1 MKINLKQ
8 IFNITGESKD
18 IEYSIPAEEFSDI
31 YGYSFA
37 STVDVKG
44 RVYNRARMTGYDT
57 AVLLL
62 RANGITG
69 VSVGRISGSLSD
81 HYNPAK
87 GIVNLSE
94 GVFGNDSIAAVAISA
109 HEIGHVVQKE
119 KGYLFYKIRT
129 ALVPIVNFG
138 SRLAMPL
145 VLVGLL
151 LDLFASTA
159 DSTTGFYVAMVGVIL
174 YGSSLLFTLV
184 TLPVELNASR
194 RAKKML
200 LSEGIVAEDEIEGV
214 NRVLSAAA
222 FTYLAGLLTS
232 MVYFIRFLIYVL
244 TIFGRRNNRR

>member
-1 MKINLKQ
+1 MYLEDYFGFIAALLVCML
-8 IFNITGESKD
+8 ISLW
-18 IEYSIPAEEFSDI
+18 
-31 YGYSFA
+31 A
-37 STVDVKG
+37 SAKVRSAYAKYG

-69 VSVGRISGSLSD
+69 VSVGRISGTLSD

-94 GVFGNDSIAAVAISA
+94 GVFGNDSIAAVAIAA

-145 VLVGLL
+145 VLIGVL

-159 DSTTGFYVAMVGVIL
+159 NSTTGFYVAMVGVIL

-200 LSEGIVAEDEIEGV
+200 LNEGIVAEDEIEGV

-232 MVYFIRFLIYVL
+232 TVYFMRFLVYVL

>member
-1 MKINLKQ
+1 MYLEDYLGFILALLVCMAISVWASAKVRSAY
-8 IFNITGESKD
+8 SK
-18 IEYSIPAEEFSDI
+18 
-31 YGYSFA
+31 YG
-37 STVDVKG
+37 
-44 RVYNRARMTGYDT
+44 RIYNRARMTGYDT

-62 RANGITG
+62 RANGIRG
-69 VSVGRISGSLSD
+69 ISIGRISGTLSD

-94 GVFGNDSIAAVAISA
+94 GVYGNDSIAAVAISA

-119 KGYLFYKIRT
+119 KGYLFYKVRT

-145 VLVGLL
+145 VIIGILI
-151 LDLFASTA
+151 DFFATTA
-159 DSTTGFYVAMVGVIL
+159 DATTGFYVAMVGVIL
-174 YGSSLLFTLV
+174 YGSSLLFTLI

-194 RAKKML
+194 RAKQML
-200 LSEGIVAEDEIEGV
+200 LAQGIVAQDEIDGV
-214 NRVLSAAA
+214 NKVLSAAA

-232 MVYFIRFLIYVL
+232 MVYFMRFLLYVL